1 MKNNKQ
7 QKERK
12 MTMENKNQEKK
23 QFYGKV
29 DVIKHALT
37 AATTLMDE
45 MLTHTKVFR
54 DYEKKWV
61 ELKDKPGFEGQLVLP
76 LPLVLLMGLTVAT
89 KATYKDPPGYTAD
102 TFSSFLTQAYPS
114 IAPFIETLMF
124 QVTLDSNI
132 ELDKIKE
139 AYEGKTEKSQEEV
152 ENEAKLHGGTRVK
165 DWLKNKKNGSTH

>member
-1 MKNNKQ
+1 MKNNTQ
-7 QKERK
+7 QKEK
-12 MTMENKNQEKK
+12 IMENKNQEKK

-29 DVIKHALT
+29 DVIKDALT

-45 MLTHTKVFR
+45 MLAHKKVFR

-61 ELKDKPGFEGQLVLP
+61 ELKDKPGYEGQLVLP

-89 KATYKDPPGYTAD
+89 KTVYNDSPGYTAD
-102 TFSSFLTQAYPS
+102 TFSKFLTQAYPS

-124 QVTLDSNI
+124 PVTLDSNI

-139 AYEGKTEKSQEEV
+139 AYEGRTNKSQEEV
-152 ENEAKLHGGTRVK
+152 ENEAKLHGDVTVK
-165 DWLKNKKNGSTH
+165 DFLKKNNGSTH

>member
-1 MKNNKQ
+1 
-7 QKERK
+7 

-29 DVIKHALT
+29 DVIKGALT
-37 AATTLMDE
+37 AAATLMDE
-45 MLTHTKVFR
+45 MLTQTKVFS
-54 DYEKKWV
+54 DYEKKWA

-76 LPLVLLMGLTVAT
+76 LPLVLLMGLIVAT

-102 TFSSFLTQAYPS
+102 TFSSFLTRAYPS

-124 QVTLDSNI
+124 PVTLDSNI
-132 ELDKIKE
+132 ELDKIKK

-152 ENEAKLHGGTRVK
+152 EDEAKVYGGLKVK
-165 DWLKNKKNGSTH
+165 DWLKNKHNGSTH

>member
-1 MKNNKQ
+1 MNK
-7 QKERK
+7 R
-12 MTMENKNQEKK
+12 MPMENKNQEKK
-23 QFYGKV
+23 QFHAKV
-29 DVIKHALT
+29 DVIKGALT
-37 AATTLMDE
+37 AATTLIDE

-76 LPLVLLMGLTVAT
+76 LPLVLLIGLTVAT
-89 KATYKDPPGYTAD
+89 KTVYKDPPRYTAD
-102 TFSSFLTQAYPS
+102 TFSKFLKEVYPS

-124 QVTLDSNI
+124 PVTLDSNI

-152 ENEAKLHGGTRVK
+152 EDEAKVYGGIKVK
-165 DWLKNKKNGSTH
+165 DWLKNKHNGSTH

>member
-1 MKNNKQ
+1 M
-7 QKERK
+7 RV
-12 MTMENKNQEKK
+12 ENKNQEKK
-23 QFYGKV
+23 QFHAKV
-29 DVIKHALT
+29 DVIKDALT

-45 MLTHTKVFR
+45 MLTSTKVFS

-61 ELKDKPGFEGQLVLP
+61 ELRDKPGLEGQLVLP

-89 KATYKDPPGYTAD
+89 KATYKDSPGYTAA

-124 QVTLDSNI
+124 QVTLDSDI

-139 AYEGKTEKSQEEV
+139 AYKGKTEKSQEEV
-152 ENEAKLHGGTRVK
+152 QNEATLHGGTRVK
-165 DWLKNKKNGSTH
+165 DWLKNKRNGSTH